1 MTADPVA
8 TVAAWA
14 RGLDPGRRVV
24 LRCADSEPGHAPN
37 SSDDVVRWAGCLRA
51 LSTAELAELVAAAPR
66 LALALDGCRCGTAT
80 SGRGRAPAVE
90 ALVPVLAQLGAAG
103 RLHVGSGADSA
114 ERREQAG
121 PSSGS
126 STGSDAHDKA
136 ATVGTLPVGRRAL
149 FAWAAPR
156 RPQGGRGS
164 AGVGAASG
172 AASGP
177 ASGAA
182 SPGAASL
189 GAGVS
194 NAPTAP
200 DRRAPE
206 PASGH
211 GEADGQVRL
220 VQALRE
226 IHRQTGDAPDKDQ
239 PVSSTTAAGRA
250 AHASD
255 EARSGEV
262 SSTGSAGPAAP
273 RSRRITSTGCTA
285 CSTCVRSCPTGAL
298 DLRPVPPKHS
308 EPPEPPGPAGAAHGF
323 WRLSVDLSACIG
335 CGRCLALCP
344 VEALRDEGPMSWA
357 ELAAED
363 RTVLESVEVRP
374 CRKCRT
380 PFGGEGELCQ
390 VCQLRQSNPF
400 GSWLPPG
407 YVAPRVYAPPVSDV
421 DDDNG
426 DDV

>member
-90 ALVPVLAQLGAAG
+90 ALMPVLAQLGAAG

-149 FAWAAPR
+149 FAWAAPGR
-156 RPQGGRGS
+156 AQRDQGG
-164 AGVGAASG
+164 AGAGGASG
-172 AASGP
+172 ATS
-177 ASGAA
+177 SGA
-182 SPGAASL
+182 
-189 GAGVS
+189 
-194 NAPTAP
+194 PTSP
-200 DRRAPE
+200 DRRPPE
-206 PASGH
+206 IASGH
-211 GEADGQVRL
+211 GEADEQVRL

-226 IHRQTGDAPDKDQ
+226 IRRQVGDPAGQAP
-239 PVSSTTAAGRA
+239 SAG
-250 AHASD
+250 SP
-255 EARSGEV
+255 
-262 SSTGSAGPAAP
+262 GPAAP
-273 RSRRITSTGCTA
+273 RSRRLTSTGCTA

-298 DLRPVPPKHS
+298 ALRPESS
-308 EPPEPPGPAGAAHGF
+308 ETAPSTWHLTA
-323 WRLSVDLSACIG
+323 DLSACIG

-344 VEALRDEGPMSWA
+344 VSALSDEGPMSWG
-357 ELAAED
+357 ELAAEGQTGLE
-363 RTVLESVEVRP
+363 TVVVQA
-374 CRKCRT
+374 CRRCRT

-390 VCQLRQSNPF
+390 VCRMRQGNPF

-407 YVAPRVYAPPVSDV
+407 YVAPRVYAPPRSETE
-421 DDDNG
+421 DDA
-426 DDV
+426 